1 MAQPDCN
8 TAWRAATPPLGHT
21 VELYP
26 RRSPTHFFASP
37 RYVTH
42 VFGEPNS
49 DDDPYKTFHA
59 WDVTDGTSW
68 VHLYNYKERNSFSMR
83 GDAPG
88 ATEAALEYI
97 YRNFPGPTAPTLKSG

>member
-8 TAWRAATPPLGHT
+8 TAWRAATPPLGHNM
-21 VELYP
+21 ELHP

-37 RYVTH
+37 RYVIH

-68 VHLYNYKERNSFSMR
+68 VHLYNYEELHAGGFPRRHGS
-83 GDAPG
+83 G
-88 ATEAALEYI
+88 AGVYL
-97 YRNFPGPTAPTLKSG
+97 S

>member
-37 RYVTH
+37 RYVIH

-59 WDVTDGTSW
+59 WDITDGTSW

-83 GDAPG
+83 GDSPG
-88 ATEAALEYI
+88 ATQAALEYI
-97 YRNFPGPTAPTLKSG
+97 YRNFPGPTVITKIR